1 MICQYEIVRREGYS
15 RLTAAV
21 QVVDIL
27 VRFAPK
33 LSDEPMIVGVS

>member
-1 MICQYEIVRREGYS
+1 MACQYMAPRVGIY

-27 VRFAPK
+27 VQVFPK
-33 LSDEPMIVGVS
+33 YLTNLFES

>member
-1 MICQYEIVRREGYS
+1 MKLVRREGYS

-27 VRFAPK
+27 VRSAPK
-33 LSDEPMIVGVS
+33 LSD